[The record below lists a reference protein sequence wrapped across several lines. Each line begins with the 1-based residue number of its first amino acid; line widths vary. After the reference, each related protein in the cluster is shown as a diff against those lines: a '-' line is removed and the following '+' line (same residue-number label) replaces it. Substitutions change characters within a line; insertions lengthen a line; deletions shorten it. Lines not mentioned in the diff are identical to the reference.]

1 MHVRPM
7 TPDDVEAAY
16 AAASATVA
24 GDPGGLES
32 TRSRTPEEI
41 ARFKA
46 RYHHLLY
53 TDPGGAWVAVDGERV
68 VGSALAL
75 RRERIWGLS
84 LLVVKANYQRK
95 GVGKALFERT
105 LNYAHSCKGGI
116 FMSTTHPGAM
126 RRYALAGFALHPT
139 LEAAGTV
146 RRAALPAKL
155 MVRDGNEADLEFV
168 AAVDRSVRGAAH
180 AFSDIQD
187 LLRLGGRLLVAEAEA
202 GQGYAVAEEGSPGL
216 LAATTSEAATDLL
229 WACLAE
235 LSAVDAKVRWLT
247 ASQQWAMPVVL
258 AAGLVLAPAGPVCVQ
273 GEVGPLTP
281 YLPNNLYL

>member
-16 AAASATVA
+16 AAASATIA
-24 GDPGGLES
+24 DDPGGLER

-46 RYHHLLY
+46 RYHHLLD
-53 TDPGGAWVAVDGERV
+53 TDPGGAWVAIDGKQV

-75 RRERIWGLS
+75 RREQVWGLS
-84 LLVVKANYQRK
+84 LLVVNTDYQRR
-95 GVGKALFERT
+95 GVGRVLFERT
-105 LNYAHSCKGGI
+105 LDYANGCKGGI

-146 RRAALPAKL
+146 RRAALPARL
-155 MVRDGNEADLEFV
+155 TVRDGNEADLEFV

-180 AFSDIQD
+180 ASSDVKD
-187 LLRLGGRLLVAEAEA
+187 LLRLGDRLLIAEGAA
-202 GQGYAVAEEGSPGL
+202 GQGYAIAEEGSPGL
-216 LAATTSEAATDLL
+216 LAATTSEVAADLL
-229 WACLAE
+229 WACLADVSGVE
-235 LSAVDAKVRWLT
+235 VKVRWLT
-247 ASQQWAMPVVL
+247 ATQQWAMPVVL
-258 AAGLVLAPAGPVCVQ
+258 AAGLVLAPAGPVCVR